1 MSNKNFDFNVYELF
15 LIGISLC
22 VFLFFIA
29 NLTKNYLIY
38 VILLIALIVYII
50 SLFRYI
56 ILKSSVKPNKT
67 KERQPNLNTPLH
79 KESKTVSNNNQ
90 SCSNNKC
97 KVIKFKK

>member
-22 VFLFFIA
+22 VFLFCIA
-29 NLTKNYLIY
+29 NLTKNYLLY
-38 VILLIALIVYII
+38 VILLIVLIVYTI

-56 ILKSSVKPNKT
+56 ILKSSVKQNKT
-67 KERQPNLNTPLH
+67 KEHPPNLNTPLH
-79 KESKTVSNNNQ
+79 KESKTVSNNP